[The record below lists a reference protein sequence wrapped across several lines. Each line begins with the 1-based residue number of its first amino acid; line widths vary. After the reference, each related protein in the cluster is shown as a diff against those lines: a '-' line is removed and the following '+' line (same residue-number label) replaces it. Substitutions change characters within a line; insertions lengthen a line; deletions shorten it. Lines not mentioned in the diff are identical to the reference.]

1 MTEGH
6 IVVSMTG
13 ASGAGFGFQLI
24 KGLSDRGRRI
34 SLIVNK
40 GSLSIYQLECGM
52 AREDLARSAD
62 EVIDDVDIDH
72 GLASGSNVFDNMV
85 ICPCTTST
93 ASKIASGIGDTL
105 TTRTASVALKERR
118 GLILAIRETPLS
130 TPVLRS
136 LYDLSSW
143 GVIVMPISPSYYN
156 DERTVHDLQV
166 RFSGRIL
173 DLLGIDNDRAGRY
186 MPEGGG

>member
-6 IVVSMTG
+6 VVVSMTG
-13 ASGAGFGFQLI
+13 ASGAGFGFHLLEA
-24 KGLSDRGRRI
+24 LSMRDKRI

-40 GSLSIYQLECGM
+40 GSLSILGSESGTTLEGLT
-52 AREDLARSAD
+52 RLAD
-62 EVIDDVDIDH
+62 EVIDDAVIDH
-72 GLASGSNVFDNMV
+72 ELASGSNGFDQMV

-118 GLILAIRETPLS
+118 GLILAVRETPLS

-156 DERTVHDLQV
+156 GESSVHDLQV

-186 MPEGGG
+186 IPEGGN

>member
-1 MTEGH
+1 MTEVH

-13 ASGAGFGFQLI
+13 ASGAGFGFELI
-24 KGLSDRGRRI
+24 EGLSNRDRRI

-40 GSLSIYQLECGM
+40 GSLSILRSERGVT
-52 AREDLARSAD
+52 REDLARSVD
-62 EVIDDVDIDH
+62 RVFDDVDIDNE
-72 GLASGSNVFDNMV
+72 LASGSNVFDHMV

-156 DERTVHDLQV
+156 DEKTVHDLQV
-166 RFSGRIL
+166 RFSGRIM
-173 DLLGIDNDRAGRY
+173 DLLGIDNDMAGRY
-186 MPEGGG
+186 IPEGGG

>member
-1 MTEGH
+1 MTKVH

-24 KGLSDRGRRI
+24 QGLSNRDRRI

-40 GSLSIYQLECGM
+40 GSLSILRSERG
-52 AREDLARSAD
+52 ATREDLARSVDRVFDD
-62 EVIDDVDIDH
+62 EDIDNE
-72 GLASGSNVFDNMV
+72 LASGSNVFDHMV

-118 GLILAIRETPLS
+118 ELILAIRETPLS

-166 RFSGRIL
+166 RFSGRIM
-173 DLLGIDNDRAGRY
+173 DLLEIDNDMTGRY
-186 MPEGGG
+186 IPQGGG

>member
-72 GLASGSNVFDNMV
+72 ELASGSNAFDHMV

>member
-24 KGLSDRGRRI
+24 KGLSDKGRRI

-40 GSLSIYQLECGM
+40 GSLSIYGSECGM

-72 GLASGSNVFDNMV
+72 ELASGSNVFDHMV

-143 GVIVMPISPSYYN
+143 GVTVMPISPSYYN

-186 MPEGGG
+186 IPEGGG

>member
-72 GLASGSNVFDNMV
+72 GLASGSNIFDHMV